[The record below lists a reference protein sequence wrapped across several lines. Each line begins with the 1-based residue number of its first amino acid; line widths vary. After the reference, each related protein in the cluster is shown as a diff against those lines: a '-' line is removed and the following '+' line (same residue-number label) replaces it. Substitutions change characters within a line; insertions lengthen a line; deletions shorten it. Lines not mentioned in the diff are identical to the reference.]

1 MPSGPDEKLPSTVPL
16 GFVTLK
22 IALSSGAFVPSSTFT
37 ILKAVCSFDTSGAAA
52 ALSRSASEL
61 AALRDNLLTQG
72 NNPQQDR

>member
-1 MPSGPDEKLPSTVPL
+1 MCRVVPL
-16 GFVTLK
+16 
-22 IALSSGAFVPSSTFT
+22 
-37 ILKAVCSFDTSGAAA
+37 KARLSGAAA